1 MRAIV
6 NDDNSLTVTIE
17 SESFEGRRFTG
28 YPKELFGVGAKLDIR
43 NDYIE
48 QFWGVKT
55 VTDGTRITCWTRSP
69 SPAPTV
75 NINKVI
81 FNDPATIVFWADGT
95 KTVVKC
101 ADFDIFD
108 PEKGLAMAICK
119 RVYGERFHSVFKEFL
134 PEEDEES
141 EFPQIPF
148 KSWFNDILKAA
159 NNVNI
164 YFNSNSKEDK

>member
-1 MRAIV
+1 MRAYV
-6 NDDNSLTVTIE
+6 NDDNTLTVNLGNGMG
-17 SESFEGRRFTG
+17 SFRG
-28 YPKELFGVGAKLDIR
+28 YPKELFGVGTKLDIR

-55 VTDGTRITCWTRSP
+55 TTDGDGINWWMRSP
-69 SPAPTV
+69 SRPDRFT
-75 NINKVI
+75 IKKVI

-101 ADFDIFD
+101 ADFDIWD

-119 RVYGERFHSVFKEFL
+119 RVYGEEFHKIFKDYM

-141 EFPQIPF
+141 EYPNIPV
-148 KSWFNDILKAA
+148 SVWLDDVAEAA
-159 NNVNI
+159 RKMANVFSMN
-164 YFNSNSKEDK
+164 KEDK